1 MRSWFKRFGA
11 VGAAVLVLNEI
22 RGVMVVAAVLNG
34 WAESAQAHPH
44 TETLAK
50 LVACLGGGAC

>member
-1 MRSWFKRFGA
+1 LRRLLKRFGA

-22 RGVMVVAAVLNG
+22 RGVMVVVAVLNG

-44 TETLAK
+44 AETLAN
-50 LVACLGGGAC
+50 LVACVGGAGC